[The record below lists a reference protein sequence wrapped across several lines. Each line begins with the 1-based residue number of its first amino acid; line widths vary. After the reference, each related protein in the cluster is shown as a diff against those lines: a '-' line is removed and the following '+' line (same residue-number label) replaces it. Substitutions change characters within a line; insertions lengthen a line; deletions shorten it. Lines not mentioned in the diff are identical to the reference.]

1 MGTGRVYALN
11 VISSV
16 MFASLSVYS
25 FVLIDSRQ
33 LLQMFI
39 DVIDLRRKPLH
50 SSTPPHHTLTL
61 TYPVIFPFFFEIIT
75 NRTNANSST
84 AFLFLVHFFH

>member
-1 MGTGRVYALN
+1 MYALN

-50 SSTPPHHTLTL
+50 SSTLPHTIHSPVPTLLFFLSFSKSSL
-61 TYPVIFPFFFEIIT
+61 TEQMPTTQLPFFF
-75 NRTNANSST
+75 
-84 AFLFLVHFFH
+84 